1 MTNDQC
7 PMPHAPFGDSMAVPE
22 PQEELL
28 EEILVKLKTD
38 DRLLGVAIAGSYLTG
53 EMDEYSDL
61 DLIIV
66 VDDVHYQQVLQER
79 QLLASRLGKLLAAFT
94 GEHVG
99 EPRLLICLYDSPLV
113 HVDLKFLLLQDFQT
127 DRIENPIV
135 LWERGN
141 LLTLAVCENPRN
153 YPPFDPQWIEDRFW
167 VWVHYCATKLGRGE
181 LFEVINALSSIRAI
195 VLAPLAKV
203 QAGLLPRGV
212 RNLERE
218 IPSYLSDFRETIPAK
233 HDAQE
238 IARSLQ
244 YTIRFYCQLRSTL
257 KNPELIIRSQAEAA
271 STKYLQTV
279 IDDFKSR

>member
-1 MTNDQC
+1 
-7 PMPHAPFGDSMAVPE
+7 MAVPK
-22 PQEELL
+22 PQRELL
-28 EEILVKLKTD
+28 EQILAKLKTD
-38 DRLLGVAIAGSYLTG
+38 NRLLGVAIGGSYLSR
-53 EMDEYSDL
+53 EMDRYSDL

-66 VDDVHYQQVLQER
+66 VDDVHYQQVLKER
-79 QLLASRLGKLLAAFT
+79 QLLASKLGKLLAAFT

-127 DRIENPIV
+127 DRIENPMI

-141 LLTLAVCENPRN
+141 LLTLAVSDNPQN

-167 VWVHYCATKLGRGE
+167 VWVHYGATKLGRGE
-181 LFEVINALSSIRAI
+181 LFEVIDFLSFLRGQ

-218 IPSYLSDFRETIPAK
+218 IPAYLNDFRQTIPAK
-233 HDAQE
+233 HEQEE

-244 YTIRFYCQLRSTL
+244 HTIRFYCQLRSTL
-257 KNPELIIRSQAEAA
+257 TIPEFIIHSQAEAA
-271 STKYLQTV
+271 STKYLQTI
-279 IDDFKSR
+279 IDEFKVR

>member
-1 MTNDQC
+1 ML
-7 PMPHAPFGDSMAVPE
+7 VPE
-22 PQEELL
+22 PQQELL
-28 EEILVKLKTD
+28 EQILAKLQTD
-38 DRLLGVAIAGSYLTG
+38 DRVLGVAIGGSYLTG

-66 VDDVHYQQVLQER
+66 IDNVHYQEVLKER

-127 DRIENPIV
+127 NRVENPII
-135 LWERGN
+135 LWERVN
-141 LLTLAVCENPRN
+141 LLTLAVSKNPRN

-167 VWVHYCATKLGRGE
+167 VWVHYGATKLGRGE
-181 LFEVINALSSIRAI
+181 LFEAIDFLSFLRGQ

-218 IPSYLSDFRETIPAK
+218 IPSYLSDFRQTIPAK
-233 HDAQE
+233 HDQHE
-238 IARSLQ
+238 IARSFQ
-244 YTIRFYCQLRSTL
+244 HTIRLYCQLRSTL
-257 KNPELIIRSQAEAA
+257 TMPELILRSQAEAA
-271 STKYLQTV
+271 CTKYLEKV
-279 IDDFKSR
+279 IDDFK

>member
-1 MTNDQC
+1 
-7 PMPHAPFGDSMAVPE
+7 MPVPE
-22 PQEELL
+22 PQGELL
-28 EEILVKLKTD
+28 KQILAKLKTD
-38 DRLLGVAIAGSYLTG
+38 DRLLGVAIGGSYLSG

-66 VDDVHYQQVLQER
+66 VDDVHYEQVLKER
-79 QLLASRLGKLLAAFT
+79 QLLASSLGKLLAAFI

-127 DRIENPIV
+127 DRTENPII
-135 LWERGN
+135 LWEQRN
-141 LLTLAVCENPRN
+141 LLTLAVSDNLRN
-153 YPPFDPQWIEDRFW
+153 YSPFDPQWIEDRFW
-167 VWVHYCATKLGRGE
+167 VWVHYGATKLGRGE
-181 LFEVINALSSIRAI
+181 LFEVIDFLSFLRGQ

-218 IPSYLSDFRETIPAK
+218 IPSYLSDFRQTIPAK
-233 HDAQE
+233 HDQEE

-244 YTIRFYCQLRSTL
+244 HTIVFYRQLRSALTTPQL
-257 KNPELIIRSQAEAA
+257 VIHSQAEAA
-271 STKYLQTV
+271 SIKYLQTI
-279 IDDFKSR
+279 IDGFK

>member
-1 MTNDQC
+1 
-7 PMPHAPFGDSMAVPE
+7 MAVPE
-22 PQEELL
+22 PQRKLL
-28 EEILVKLKTD
+28 EQILAKLKTD
-38 DRLLGVAIAGSYLTG
+38 DRLLGVAIGGSYLSR

-66 VDDVHYQQVLQER
+66 VDDVHYQQILKER

-113 HVDLKFLLLQDFQT
+113 HVDLKFLLLKDFQT
-127 DRIENPIV
+127 DRVENPII

-141 LLTLAVCENPRN
+141 LLTLVVSENPRD

-167 VWVHYCATKLGRGE
+167 VWVHYGATKLGRGE
-181 LFEVINALSSIRAI
+181 LFEVIDFLSFLRGQ

-203 QAGLLPRGV
+203 QSGLLARGV

-218 IPSYLSDFRETIPAK
+218 IPSYLNDFRQTIPAK
-233 HDAQE
+233 HDQEE

-244 YTIRFYCQLRSTL
+244 YTIRLYCQLRSTL
-257 KNPELIIRSQAEAA
+257 TMPELIICSQAEVA
-271 STKYLQTV
+271 STKYLEKV
-279 IDDFKSR
+279 INDFK